1 MPKIQKKK
9 YLLTQEAKYKPAHE
23 NREQLQ
29 GYFLRRSW
37 DSGTGTSTQVCV
49 IVREV
54 GTGVGVLNG
63 HHSRRDH
70 AHLFGP
76 TLGIREREKEGE
88 SGGET
93 QTMTL
98 IILIAVLLIFGVQ

>member
-1 MPKIQKKK
+1 M
-9 YLLTQEAKYKPAHE
+9 
-23 NREQLQ
+23 
-29 GYFLRRSW
+29 
-37 DSGTGTSTQVCV
+37 CV

-76 TLGIREREKEGE
+76 TLGIRGEKERE